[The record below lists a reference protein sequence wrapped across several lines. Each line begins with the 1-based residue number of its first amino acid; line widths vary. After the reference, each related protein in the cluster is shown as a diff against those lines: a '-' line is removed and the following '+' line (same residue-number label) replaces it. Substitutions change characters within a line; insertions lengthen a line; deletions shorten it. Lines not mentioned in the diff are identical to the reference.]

1 MFSTK
6 NIFQKNDF
14 PEIILRQ
21 KSFYIETNGAVVAFT
36 YVFFFFFLCQD
47 RQCLPLPFDFE
58 ILTILRGFIRVAQ
71 ITVIFL
77 LLFFFSRG
85 QLEHM
90 GINSALQIFI
100 MAR

>member
-36 YVFFFFFLCQD
+36 YVFFFFFVS
-47 RQCLPLPFDFE
+47 RQAVPSLAF
-58 ILTILRGFIRVAQ
+58 
-71 ITVIFL
+71 
-77 LLFFFSRG
+77 
-85 QLEHM
+85 
-90 GINSALQIFI
+90 
-100 MAR
+100 